1 MPPRKKKS
9 KPGVQELPL
18 EPDAATASSAA
29 VHATAAL
36 RAPQRLEVEP
46 QELAAHMAADHQ
58 PQHSFQPEPD
68 NRTVLLHTEGLKKVY
83 DGRAVVNGVDIEVK
97 SGEIVGLLGPNGA
110 GKTTTFYM
118 IVGLVR
124 PNDGKVMFDSR
135 EVTQEPM
142 FMRARY
148 GMGYLPQEE
157 SIFRRLT
164 VRENIMGVMET
175 QPFTRR
181 EREDQTQALME
192 KFGIDHVADNLAI
205 TLSGGE
211 KRRLTIARSLVTS
224 PKLLMLDEPFSGVDP
239 IAVSEIQD
247 IIRMLRSAGLAI
259 LITDHNV
266 RETLNIVDRAYL
278 IFEGRVRRHGTKDFL
293 VNDDEARRLY
303 LGEGFTM

>member
-1 MPPRKKKS
+1 M
-9 KPGVQELPL
+9 
-18 EPDAATASSAA
+18 
-29 VHATAAL
+29 
-36 RAPQRLEVEP
+36 
-46 QELAAHMAADHQ
+46 
-58 PQHSFQPEPD
+58 
-68 NRTVLLHTEGLKKVY
+68 LLHTEGLKKVY

-97 SGEIVGLLGPNGA
+97 KGEIVGLLGPNGA

-118 IVGLVR
+118 IVGLVT
-124 PNDGKVMFDSR
+124 PTEGKVMFDGNDAT
-135 EVTQEPM
+135 TQPM
-142 FMRARY
+142 YMRARL

-157 SIFRRLT
+157 SIFRRLS
-164 VRENIMGVMET
+164 VRDNILGVMET
-175 QPFTRR
+175 QGYSKK
-181 EREDQTQALME
+181 ESADQTQDLME

-278 IFEGRVRRHGTKDFL
+278 IFEGQVRRHGPKEFL
-293 VNDDEARRLY
+293 VNDPEARRLY
-303 LGEGFTM
+303 LGEDFKM